1 MIKWLKYLCGALGV
15 VAFFSLFACSPTQAS
30 AASLQ
35 SSTLAKPAW
44 PYSQYTLLVSPAS
57 GGKCHTGG
65 MKVEADPKATT
76 VTAEA
81 SGHWYIAH
89 TDDAKHTV
97 TFPDL
102 PPNYSAIF
110 HVPAHT
116 DLNLKECGGDMKVS
130 AVSGQMD
137 LSSTSGMEVSKGVRL
152 LGTSQLYVDKGTL
165 NFDGSLDQ
173 NSTSTFDSVQGV
185 TIKLPKSDAFHIDAT
200 TSEQWGNVN
209 ANPGSFCQTPRP
221 NNNACHG
228 SNQPGGLSAHLSAH
242 AQWNIAINL
251 V

>member
-1 MIKWLKYLCGALGV
+1 MITWLKYLCGALGV
-15 VAFFSLFACSPTQAS
+15 VAFFSLLAFSPTQAS

-35 SSTLAKPAW
+35 SSTLAKPTW
-44 PYSQYTLLVSPAS
+44 PYSKYTLVSPAT

-65 MKVEADPKATT
+65 MQVYADPKATT
-76 VTAEA
+76 ITAEA
-81 SGHWYIAH
+81 NGHWYSAH

-102 PPNYSAIF
+102 PYNYSAIF

-116 DLNLKECGGDMKVS
+116 DLNLKECGGDMKVYG
-130 AVSGQMD
+130 VNGQMD
-137 LSSTSGMEVSKGVRL
+137 LSSTSGMELSKGVRL
-152 LGTSQLYVDKGTL
+152 LGTSHLVVRGGWL

-173 NSTSTFDSVQGV
+173 NSISTLDSKQGMA
-185 TIKLPKSDAFHIDAT
+185 IKLPKSDAFKIDAT
-200 TSEQWGNVN
+200 TTEQYGNVT

-228 SNQPGGLSAHLSAH
+228 INNPGGLSAHLSAQ
-242 AQWNIAINL
+242 AQWTITINL